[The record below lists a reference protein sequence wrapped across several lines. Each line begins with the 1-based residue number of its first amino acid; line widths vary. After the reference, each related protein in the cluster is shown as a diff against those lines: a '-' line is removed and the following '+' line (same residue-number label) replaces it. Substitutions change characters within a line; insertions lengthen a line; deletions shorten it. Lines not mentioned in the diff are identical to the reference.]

1 MRKIGMLM
9 GILSAALVT
18 ASVNAKPM
26 TYGCDTAADRFSALE
41 QQVDLKTFTLSTQ
54 IQPNEFRKGEY
65 APLAQI
71 YLESADEKNR
81 WAVKL
86 IAPGHKAKAALVY
99 LERTENG
106 KDDEPFPIGAVQL
119 GDKLTISLKVS
130 DGKKISFKIG
140 DLDGSPEMDLGETG
154 KLAVI
159 CSTGDFV
166 FSDLEWSE
174 K

>member
-1 MRKIGMLM
+1 MRTIKVLS
-9 GILSAALVT
+9 GILTVVLAT
-18 ASVNAKPM
+18 ATANAKPM
-26 TYGCDTAADRFSALE
+26 TYGCDTAADRYSALE
-41 QQVDLKTFTLSTQ
+41 QQVDLKSFTLSAQ
-54 IQPNEFRKGEY
+54 IQPNEFRKGQY

-81 WAVKL
+81 WSVKL
-86 IAPGHKAKAALVY
+86 IAPDHKAKAALV
-99 LERTENG
+99 LLSRIENG
-106 KDDEPFPIGAVQL
+106 KEDEPFPIGAVKL
-119 GDKLTISLKVS
+119 GEKIAISLKIT
-130 DGKKISFKIG
+130 DGKKINFKIG
-140 DLDGSPEMDLGETG
+140 DLDGSPEMDLGETA

>member
-1 MRKIGMLM
+1 MKKIGMLI
-9 GILSAALVT
+9 GVLSAVLLT
-18 ASVNAKPM
+18 SGGNAKPM

-41 QQVDLKTFTLSTQ
+41 QQVDLRTFTLSTQ

-86 IAPGHKAKAALVY
+86 IAPGHKAKAALVF

-106 KDDEPFPIGAVQL
+106 KEEEPFPIGSVKL
-119 GDKLTISLKVS
+119 GEKLSISLKVT

-140 DLDGSPEMDLGETG
+140 DLDGNPEMNLGETAS
-154 KLAVI
+154 LAVI
-159 CSTGDFV
+159 CSTGDFI